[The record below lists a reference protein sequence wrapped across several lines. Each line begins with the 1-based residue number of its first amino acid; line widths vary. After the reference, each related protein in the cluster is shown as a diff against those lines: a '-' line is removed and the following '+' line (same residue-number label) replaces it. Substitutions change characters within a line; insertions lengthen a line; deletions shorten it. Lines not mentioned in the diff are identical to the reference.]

1 MTPEPPL
8 PLWATFRPATNE
20 FYCRF
25 DRPLT
30 ADPAINVGNWSL
42 TPAPAT
48 FRDGLVMA
56 ARGSSVFGVMKPT
69 LGGPAPG
76 TCRYNPPPFDVLGR
90 LGGIAPAFTDFP
102 ITLLV

>member
-1 MTPEPPL
+1 
-8 PLWATFRPATNE
+8 
-20 FYCRF
+20 
-25 DRPLT
+25 
-30 ADPAINVGNWSL
+30 
-42 TPAPAT
+42 
-48 FRDGLVMA
+48 MA